1 MNIKDFKAGQT
12 AYGLTIRNI
21 SYQGAGRNERKECVD
36 EYTVQKVGKKFV
48 YVSRNPGSY
57 AERFE
62 MRRDYAIKDNGF
74 HCDDVRLFP
83 SLEAIN
89 DWKELEQLRRKIH
102 SACNYG
108 AINRY
113 TLEQLRTVWAI
124 LEGENAT

>member
-48 YVSRNPGSY
+48 YASRNPGSY

-62 MRRDYAIKDNGF
+62 MRRDYAIRGNGY

-89 DWKELEQLRRKIH
+89 NWKELEQLRRKIH
-102 SACNYG
+102 SACDRG
-108 AINRY
+108 LNRY
-113 TLEQLRTVWAI
+113 TLEQLRTVWVI
-124 LEGENAT
+124 LETEETT